1 MQSGGSE
8 IGDKSAAHSSGQPI
22 KVAATWMLAAGHTL
36 SLPLSLSLLSENSF
50 KFSSAREIGEKD
62 KVDSKGLANFGPA

>member
-36 SLPLSLSLLSENSF
+36 SLSLLSENSF